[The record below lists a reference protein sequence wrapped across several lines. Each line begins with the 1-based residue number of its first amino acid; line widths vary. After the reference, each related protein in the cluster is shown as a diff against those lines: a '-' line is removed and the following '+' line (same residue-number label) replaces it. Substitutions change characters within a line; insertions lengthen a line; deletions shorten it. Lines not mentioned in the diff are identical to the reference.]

1 MRQYQLWVS
10 YLPKFRYINT
20 LPELCQ
26 IYPLSF
32 DRMKGIKHLMFM
44 IENATLEYHQVD
56 LLGNGCS
63 RLFYAGEA
71 T

>member
-1 MRQYQLWVS
+1 
-10 YLPKFRYINT
+10 
-20 LPELCQ
+20 
-26 IYPLSF
+26 
-32 DRMKGIKHLMFM
+32 MKGIKHLMFM